1 MPTRRLSLALYNAL
15 LPLGLLFMAPA
26 ALVKMRRRQGRW
38 QDFGQRLGFW
48 SLRKRAA
55 LAALPPENLIWMHAV
70 SVGEV
75 GVARKLITELLKQ
88 TPAPAIVLTVTTP
101 TGYRLA
107 EEIEQARQGRVVAL
121 YSPLD
126 LPWVA
131 RRFIRELR
139 PRRLVLV
146 EAEVWPNIVAQA
158 IDAGIP
164 VTLVNAR
171 LSPRS
176 EARYRRFHRLVAP
189 VFQMLTRVCVQEPE
203 DVDRWAA
210 LGVERQRIT
219 CTGSIKYDPQGSDAD
234 AGQVQRFTA
243 LLHSLGLADRPLL
256 LAASSHPGEER
267 ELAKVFQSLA
277 TRHPALGLLIVPRH
291 YERGPSVQAELHALG
306 LPAQL
311 RSQPLAGRTDVL
323 IIDSTG
329 ELKAWQ
335 QLATL
340 VVIGK
345 SFLAQGGQNPAEAVM
360 AGKPVVF
367 GPHME
372 NFKPLVS
379 LLLGSGGAVQV
390 AGLNELEPV
399 LESLLADPAR
409 RDSLALAGRTALMRH
424 QGATQR
430 TAALVPGR
438 PSPPCQASIPDGGC
452 SP

>member
-1 MPTRRLSLALYNAL
+1 MPSRRLSLALYNAL

-48 SLRKRAA
+48 DVAKRTA
-55 LAALPPENLIWMHAV
+55 LASLPPENLIWMHAV

-75 GVARKLITELLKQ
+75 GVARKLIAELLNQ
-88 TPAPAIVLTVTTP
+88 SPRQGIALTVTTP

-107 EEIEQARQGRVVAL
+107 GEIEQTFPGRVVAL

-131 RRFIRELR
+131 RRMISELR
-139 PRRLVLV
+139 PRRIVLV

-158 IDAGIP
+158 TGEGIP

-176 EARYRRFHRLVAP
+176 EARYRKFRRLISP
-189 VFQMLTRVCVQEPE
+189 VFQMLDRVCVQEPE
-203 DVDRWAA
+203 DVERWIA
-210 LGVERQRIT
+210 LGVDRDRIT
-219 CTGSIKYDPQGSDAD
+219 FTGSIKYDPQGSDPDAD
-234 AGQVQRFTA
+234 QVRRFE
-243 LLHSLGLADRPLL
+243 LLLQNVGLAGRPLL
-256 LAASSHPGEER
+256 LAASTHPGEES
-267 ELAKVFQSLA
+267 ELARVFQSLA
-277 TRHPALGLLIVPRH
+277 ARHPSLGLLIVPRH
-291 YERGPSVQAELHALG
+291 YERGAGVQAELLALG
-306 LPAQL
+306 LPSLL
-311 RSQPLAGRTDVL
+311 RSRDPSGGTDVL
-323 IIDSTG
+323 VIDSTG

-335 QLATL
+335 QLATI

-345 SFLAQGGQNPAEAVM
+345 SFLAEGGQNPAEAVM

-372 NFKPLVS
+372 NFAPLVA

-390 AGLNELEPV
+390 SGLQELQPALEP
-399 LESLLADPAR
+399 LLADPAK
-409 RDSLALAGRTALMRH
+409 RDAQAQAGRAALMRH
-424 QGATQR
+424 QGATRR
-430 TAALVPGR
+430 TAALLSGR
-438 PSPPCQASIPDGGC
+438 APIP
-452 SP
+452 